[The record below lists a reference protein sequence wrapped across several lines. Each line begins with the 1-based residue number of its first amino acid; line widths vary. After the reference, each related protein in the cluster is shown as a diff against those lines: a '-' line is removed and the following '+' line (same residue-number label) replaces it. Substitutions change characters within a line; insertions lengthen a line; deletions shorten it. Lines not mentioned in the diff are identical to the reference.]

1 MNNVNVFFETNFETD
16 LKNELTKKNYK
27 NCIDMLNEEIKDFYV
42 NKIKKYNKYFK
53 YSNMLDLLTMSRE
66 YLSTKEFQALKK
78 YYIITT
84 RNYST
89 SCELYTLLNIYN
101 ELEKIS

>member
-1 MNNVNVFFETNFETD
+1 MSNVNVFFETNFETD
-16 LKNELTKKNYK
+16 LKNELSKKNYN
-27 NCIDMLNEEIKDFYV
+27 NCIAMLNDEIRDFYV

-53 YSNMLDLLTMSRE
+53 FTNMLDLLTMSQE
-66 YLSTKEFQALKK
+66 YLSTKETQQLKK
-78 YYIITT
+78 YYIINT

>member
-42 NKIKKYNKYFK
+42 NKIKKY
-53 YSNMLDLLTMSRE
+53 
-66 YLSTKEFQALKK
+66 
-78 YYIITT
+78 YIINR